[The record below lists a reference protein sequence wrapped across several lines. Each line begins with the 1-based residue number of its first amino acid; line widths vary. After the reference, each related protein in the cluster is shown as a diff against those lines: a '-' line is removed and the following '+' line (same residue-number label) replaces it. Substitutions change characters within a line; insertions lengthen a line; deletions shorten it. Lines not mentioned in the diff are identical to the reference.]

1 MNFEL
6 ALTTLAGCGVE
17 FVVVGGVAVAI
28 HGSSLM
34 TDDLDIVYRVEH
46 DNVHRLLEALNRLDA
61 VVFGDPRRLRFKFD
75 HLNNTGHHLNQTMA
89 GRIDAL
95 GSIGV
100 KRKLVF
106 EDLIRDTKE
115 VEAFGVSFRILDLD
129 RLIEVKTEMGRPRDK
144 LAVMELEAIRRNLNV
159 VLP

>member
-1 MNFEL
+1 
-6 ALTTLAGCGVE
+6 
-17 FVVVGGVAVAI
+17 
-28 HGSSLM
+28 
-34 TDDLDIVYRVEH
+34 
-46 DNVHRLLEALNRLDA
+46 
-61 VVFGDPRRLRFKFD
+61 
-75 HLNNTGHHLNQTMA
+75 MA